1 MFTGEIEAVDTVN
14 NAYRVEFENPRLGI
28 QTVAD
33 IEVMVSAI
41 FVTPVKTD
49 LVSCRVCL
57 CALSMMTCVH
67 RVWLFSVWFLL
78 TEQRAAG

>member
-41 FVTPVKTD
+41 FVMLVK
-49 LVSCRVCL
+49 LIK
-57 CALSMMTCVH
+57 
-67 RVWLFSVWFLL
+67 L
-78 TEQRAAG
+78 TQFYIVDIYES